1 MLLLRKGLPLN
12 NMEKG
17 DFRSGF
23 VAVVGRPNAG
33 KSTLLNTLMGQKILI
48 ISDKPQTTRNRI
60 QCILTEERGQ
70 IIFFDTPGIHKPKH
84 RLGEY
89 MVTAAKSALKGV
101 DFIVYVVDVSV
112 PFGTGDEHVL
122 EIIKESGVP
131 CILAL
136 NKIDLLSRQEILVKI
151 DQFSRLADFKEIIP
165 ISALNGEN
173 TSRLLDIIF
182 KELPPGPMYYP
193 EDSLTDQPERFI
205 IAELIREKI
214 LYLTRDEV
222 PHSVAVIVEQ
232 MEEKK
237 TLIKIGAVILVERDS
252 QKGIVI
258 GKGGRVLK
266 EVGRLAREEIENL
279 LGSKVFLELWVKVRK
294 DWRNQQNILREFGY
308 NLDKLRH

>member
-1 MLLLRKGLPLN
+1 
-12 NMEKG
+12 MEKG

-122 EIIKESGVP
+122 EIIKGSGVP